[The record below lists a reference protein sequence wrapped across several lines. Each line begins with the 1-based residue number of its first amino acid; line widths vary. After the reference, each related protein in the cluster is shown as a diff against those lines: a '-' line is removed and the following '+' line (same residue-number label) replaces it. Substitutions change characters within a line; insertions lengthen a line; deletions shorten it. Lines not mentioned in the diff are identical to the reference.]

1 MIDLVAPPD
10 LLLYLR
16 ADLPKLVSQIEK
28 RGRDYENTISIEYL
42 KNLNEHYEK
51 WISGY
56 THGRHLIVDVSELD
70 YVKNPEDLGV
80 IIDKINGT
88 LFGLF

>member
-1 MIDLVAPPD
+1 MVDLVAPPD

-16 ADLPKLVSQIEK
+16 ADLPKLISQIEK
-28 RGRDYENTISIEYL
+28 RGRDYENSISIEYL

-51 WISGY
+51 WIGTYSA
-56 THGRHLIVDVSELD
+56 GRHLIMDVSELD
-70 YVKNPEDLGV
+70 YVRNPEDLGT
-80 IIDKINGT
+80 IIDKINNT